1 MLEHR
6 NQPDRRP
13 AIVTR
18 YLALALCTVLAAPAS
33 AQTPGTTSRMVCA
46 EAMALVKR
54 QGAILLDTGNQT
66 FQRFVRDRS
75 FCELTEIADLRFVP
89 TRDNP
94 ECPIGYRCREPGY
107 GDWDW
112 Q

>member
-1 MLEHR
+1 MPCLADR
-6 NQPDRRP
+6 NHSERRP

-18 YLALALCTVLAAPAS
+18 CFALALCVVLATPAS
-33 AQTPGTTSRMVCA
+33 AQTTGRMTCA
-46 EAMALVKR
+46 DAMALVKR

-75 FCELTEIADLRFVP
+75 FCEITEIADLRFVP

-94 ECPIGYRCREPGY
+94 ECPIGYRCREPDY